1 MEIVME
7 LNLPSEYETR
17 IYVSEG
23 GNLCIEQ
30 QESLDA
36 RQPVVLSPNQV
47 KVLLYAL
54 PDLLAKARLAFAQYH
69 EVDDEQE
76 S

>member
-7 LNLPSEYETR
+7 LHFPSEYETH
-17 IYVSEG
+17 IYVSES

-30 QESLDA
+30 LESLDA

-47 KVLLYAL
+47 KILLDAL
-54 PDLLAKARLAFAQYH
+54 PDMLADARFAFSHYH
-69 EVDDEQE
+69 EVDDE
-76 S
+76 

>member
-1 MEIVME
+1 MQ

-17 IYVSEG
+17 IYVSES
-23 GNLCIEQ
+23 GNICIEQ

-36 RQPVVLSPNQV
+36 HQPVVLSPNQV
-47 KVLLYAL
+47 KVLLDAL
-54 PDLLAKARLAFAQYH
+54 PDLLGKARLVFAQYH